1 MKKPDK
7 TKENP
12 DKDKEN
18 PDKDRENPDK
28 KRKKIS
34 RSEEYAEKAKASHYI
49 LTTLRCGIREI
60 TEADLSDER
69 ALYKSPHMTDHIPPL
84 EDPEQ
89 ELLLLREY
97 VGKVYRKYGYGMWGI
112 FDLKSG
118 RLIGEAGLEPRA
130 DVNRAKYPYDWMFH
144 KDTAELGFLMTR
156 DLWGKGY
163 CKEACQG
170 ILEYCSEHFGIT
182 KVFART
188 DADNIPSIHVLMG
201 LGFEEYDRI
210 PAENTMII
218 FKKEPGPGYKA

>member
-7 TKENP
+7 A
-12 DKDKEN
+12 
-18 PDKDRENPDK
+18 RENPDK
-28 KRKKIS
+28 IMES
-34 RSEEYAEKAKASHYI
+34 PYI
-49 LTTLRCGIREI
+49 LTTRRCGIREL
-60 TEADLSDER
+60 TEADLPDEG

-97 VGKVYRKYGYGMWGI
+97 VVKVYRKYGYGMWGI

-130 DVNRAKYPYDWMFH
+130 DVNRAKYPYDWMFD
-144 KDTAELGFLMTR
+144 KDTAELGFLMAR

-170 ILEYCSEHFGIT
+170 ILKYCSEHFGIK

-188 DADNIPSIHVLMG
+188 DPDNIPSIHVLIG
-201 LGFEEYDRI
+201 LGFVEYGRI

-218 FKKEPGPGYKA
+218 FKKEPGSGCKA